1 MKPVKE
7 FFVPLAIVKDI
18 NKVLLVLKAESSF
31 AACRNKWEIPGG
43 LLHENLSYDESLKKK
58 MVEYLGVEIEIIKT
72 IPKIVVY
79 ESDEGG
85 YIARFYLVPSLC
97 KLKSDKIN
105 LGKKLSDYNWF
116 AFEEATQMS
125 KEGKLPK
132 EDVEILNFVFES

>member
-7 FFVPLAIVKDI
+7 FFVPLAVVKDI

-31 AACRNKWEIPGG
+31 NACKNKWELPGG
-43 LLHENLSYDESLKKK
+43 LLHENLSYNDSLKKK
-58 MVEYLGVEIEIIKT
+58 MIEYLGVEIEIIKT
-72 IPKIVVY
+72 ISKIVVY
-79 ESDEGG
+79 ESDEGD

-97 KLKSDKIN
+97 KLKSEKIS

-116 AFEEATQMS
+116 TVEQALQMS

-132 EDVEILNFVFES
+132 EDIQILNVVFEL